1 MISTVGK
8 GGVSEVHVRSKK
20 GMRTVLKPNMQI
32 LYNAFMGG
40 VDCFDQLCATCP
52 FDRKSMRWYQTIWQ
66 FLIEV
71 ALVKGYICY
80 NIQNPINN
88 LTQWK
93 FREKDIEGL

>member
-52 FDRKSMRWYQTIWQ
+52 
-66 FLIEV
+66 LIGS
-71 ALVKGYICY
+71 L
-80 NIQNPINN
+80 
-88 LTQWK
+88 
-93 FREKDIEGL
+93 